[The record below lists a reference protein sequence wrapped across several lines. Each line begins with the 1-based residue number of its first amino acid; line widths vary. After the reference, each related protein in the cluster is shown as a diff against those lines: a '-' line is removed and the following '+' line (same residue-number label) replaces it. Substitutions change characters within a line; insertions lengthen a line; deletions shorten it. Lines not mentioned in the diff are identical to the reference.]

1 MKDFRAK
8 HGRVAA
14 SILLRHWFR
23 VNLRTLDM
31 SEKTA
36 IPRCHSWSWCSLIFG
51 EKHSMLKPMI
61 SPMFWHIH
69 HILLR
74 SLYPHHIHVMLG
86 FILPK
91 HQRMFYH
98 NRSWL
103 SPKKSAVWNMNF
115 IFPFSWECHDPNWRT
130 PSFFR
135 GVSSNHQ
142 PGNHCLTIDLPYIF
156 PRNL

>member
-1 MKDFRAK
+1 MVDFRAK

-23 VNLRTLDM
+23 VNLWTLDM

-36 IPRCHSWSWCSLIFG
+36 IPRFHSWSWCSRIFG
-51 EKHSMLKPMI
+51 EKHAMLKPMV

-74 SLYPHHIHVMLG
+74 SLYFHHIHVALG
-86 FILPK
+86 FIPPK
-91 HQRMFYH
+91 NQRMFYH

-103 SPKKSAVWNMNF
+103 SPKKSRRFGTWILFFHSVGNVM
-115 IFPFSWECHDPNWRT
+115 IPTDELHHFSEGLAATTN
-130 PSFFR
+130 
-135 GVSSNHQ
+135 Q
-142 PGNHCLTIDLPYIF
+142 ETIV
-156 PRNL
+156 